1 MRTKLVTLLIL
12 LTCSFSFSSC
22 DRDDYDEDYLEGIWW
37 SVDDYYDVIRLNLNR
52 NGMGTCEETY
62 YDRYGYAIGSD
73 LDYFEWNVI
82 NGRIHIYF
90 LNGGRFYG
98 DEWIWDYRIKNGH
111 TVIINGR
118 RFTREK
124 SYYDDWWYDGY
135 YSKKHQPDA
144 LAGAKES
151 VNNAPTAQRG
161 TTGTAGHPNGYP
173 AVLHTCHSAIFH

>member
-62 YDRYGYAIGSD
+62 YDRYGNAIGSD

-144 LAGAKES
+144 LAGAKE
-151 VNNAPTAQRG
+151 
-161 TTGTAGHPNGYP
+161 
-173 AVLHTCHSAIFH
+173 

>member
-1 MRTKLVTLLIL
+1 MTTITTSSGSISTVTAWELAKKPI
-12 LTCSFSFSSC
+12 T
-22 DRDDYDEDYLEGIWW
+22 
-37 SVDDYYDVIRLNLNR
+37 
-52 NGMGTCEETY
+52 T
-62 YDRYGYAIGSD
+62 AIGSD

-144 LAGAKES
+144 LAGAKE
-151 VNNAPTAQRG
+151 
-161 TTGTAGHPNGYP
+161 
-173 AVLHTCHSAIFH
+173 